1 MRSILILGVFALV
14 SISCNTNQESAEII
28 PSDVPLSG
36 SSWSEAES
44 DANGVLTAIYVP
56 ASGFAYTDSNGN
68 LAGVVIDILDEFRQF
83 VYEEYSV
90 NVEIQYVEDENW
102 SRFYDRVVNADDGV
116 IGMGNVTITEA
127 RRSELMF
134 SPPYM
139 TNIAALITHRGAPE
153 LTSVDEISSTFSGR
167 AALAFEGTL
176 HESRLIALLSKYYPD
191 AGIETANSNDEIVNR
206 VAASDRYFAY
216 IDIYN
221 YWRATQGG
229 LPLQRHEAADLSSEE
244 FGYIMPLDTS
254 WGEIIEEF
262 FAADGGFL
270 QSDRYREIMETHLG
284 EYLAGLL
291 IEQHP

>member
-1 MRSILILGVFALV
+1 MRSHIIIGVLALA
-14 SISCNTNQESAEII
+14 SISCNTNQETVEII

-36 SSWSEAES
+36 SSWPDMAS
-44 DANGVLTAIYVP
+44 DGRGILTAIYVP
-56 ASGFAYTDSNGN
+56 ASGFAYADSEGN
-68 LAGVVIDILDEFRQF
+68 LAGVVIDILAEFREF

-90 NVEIQYVEDENW
+90 NVEVQYVEDESW
-102 SRFYDRVVNADDGV
+102 SRFYERVVNADDGV

-134 SPPYM
+134 SPSYM
-139 TNIAALITHRGAPE
+139 TNIAALITHRDAPE
-153 LTSVDEISSTFSGR
+153 LTSVEEISSTFSGR

-176 HESRLIALLSKYYPD
+176 HESRLITLLSKYYPD

-206 VAASDRYFAY
+206 VAESDRYFAY

-229 LPLQRHEAADLSSEE
+229 VPLQRHEAADLSSEE
-244 FGYIMPLDTS
+244 FGYIMPLDST
-254 WGEIIEEF
+254 WGEVVEDF

-270 QSDRYREIMETHLG
+270 QSDRYREIMEMHLG

-291 IEQHP
+291 IEQ

>member
-1 MRSILILGVFALV
+1 MRSLIILGVFALT
-14 SISCNTNQESAEII
+14 SISCNINPESAGII
-28 PSDVPLSG
+28 PSDEPLSG
-36 SSWSEAES
+36 SSWSDAAS
-44 DANGVLTAIYVP
+44 DGSGILTAIYVP

-68 LAGVVIDILDEFRQF
+68 LTGVVIDILAEFHQF
-83 VYEEYSV
+83 LADSHSV
-90 NVEIQYVEDENW
+90 NIDIQYVEDENW
-102 SRFYDRVVNADDGV
+102 SRFYERVVNADDGV

-127 RRSELMF
+127 RRGELMF

-139 TNIAALITHRGAPE
+139 TNIAALITHRDAPE

-191 AGIETANSNDEIVNR
+191 AAIETARSNDEIVNR
-206 VAASDRYFAY
+206 VAESDRYFAY

-229 LPLQRHEAADLSSEE
+229 ISLQRHEAADLSSEE
-244 FGYIMPLDTS
+244 FGYIMPLDSS
-254 WGEIIEEF
+254 WGEVIEEF

-291 IEQHP
+291 IEQ